1 MNIGA
6 LTAIMC
12 ANMTI
17 QEKASVIK
25 KKRKK
30 SKEKSKL
37 LFNQHSIKK
46 NKRSDSNE

>member
-17 QEKASVIK
+17 QNSTRIQKQRREEGKTGSMY
-25 KKRKK
+25 
-30 SKEKSKL
+30 
-37 LFNQHSIKK
+37 F
-46 NKRSDSNE
+46 